1 MPTLIH
7 SDCSI
12 PAAATRAESELGRRQ
27 WFALYTLPRHEK
39 QVSKQLEQRFVEC
52 FLPLYGTVRRWKTG
66 LTRVSLPLF
75 PGYVFVHVA
84 DIERRKIFGLSSVLN
99 IVGNRSGPISL
110 PSEEI
115 ERLRVAVASGLAEP
129 HPYLKVGSRVRI
141 MHGPLTGTEGILK
154 RKHGSLKVVLS
165 VEMIMKSVAVTV
177 NSSDVEPC
185 SAPLSVT
192 RHSVYGMSA

>member
-1 MPTLIH
+1 MVRVVH
-7 SDCSI
+7 SS
-12 PAAATRAESELGRRQ
+12 P
-27 WFALYTLPRHEK
+27 PREA
-39 QVSKQLEQRFVEC
+39 SLETT
-52 FLPLYGTVRRWKTG
+52 GTAICRM
-66 LTRVSLPLF
+66 
-75 PGYVFVHVA
+75 
-84 DIERRKIFGLSSVLN
+84 LSSSIRDREEMEDGTDPGFSSAVSRLCFRACCRYRAKEN
-99 IVGNRSGPISL
+99 FRTVERPELVGNRSGPISL

>member
-12 PAAATRAESELGRRQ
+12 PAAATRAESEIGRRQ

-66 LTRVSLPLF
+66 PTRVSLPLF

-84 DIERRKIFGLSSVLN
+84 DFERRRVFELPSVLH
-99 IVGNRSGPISL
+99 IVGSRSGPISL
-110 PSEEI
+110 PDIEI
-115 ERLRVAVASGLAEP
+115 EKLRQTIASGLAEP
-129 HPYLKVGSRVRI
+129 HAYLKIGARVRI
-141 MHGPLTGTEGILK
+141 INGPLTGIEGILK
-154 RKHGSLKVVLS
+154 RKQGTMKVVLS
-165 VEMIMKSVAVTV
+165 VEMIKQSVAVSV
-177 NSSDVEPC
+177 CPFDVEPC
-185 SAPLSVT
+185 SARPSFQ
-192 RHSVYGMSA
+192 